1 MLDRHAAERPER
13 VLQADGECGEAF
25 AAEHRLG
32 MLPGRVG
39 EDEVI
44 QPMTQWLPGD
54 ADVETPSARI
64 PPAARAEPSSSAHV
78 GEVREPLLSRYM
90 VLTEDHLTIG
100 AMFGP
105 PGANPSLQAP
115 A

>member
-1 MLDRHAAERPER
+1 VTAN
-13 VLQADGECGEAF
+13 
-25 AAEHRLG
+25 
-32 MLPGRVG
+32 PG
-39 EDEVI
+39 
-44 QPMTQWLPGD
+44 QWLPGD
-54 ADVETPSARI
+54 ADVET
-64 PPAARAEPSSSAHV
+64 AHV

-90 VLTEDHLTIG
+90 VLTEDHLAIG